1 MMRRLLRAARF
12 EVKKVKKF
20 SRRETSAAEI
30 FEISQ

>member
-1 MMRRLLRAARF
+1 MRHFVRVARF
-12 EVKKVKKF
+12 EVKKI

>member
-1 MMRRLLRAARF
+1 MIRHFVRVARF
-12 EVKKVKKF
+12 EVKKI